1 MEKKPMLALMC
12 VLLMLMT
19 MISPA
24 MIIPITSVGAWVYQD
39 GTPSDTLFEQFGP
52 RANKLLR
59 VGYQ

>member
-1 MEKKPMLALMC
+1 
-12 VLLMLMT
+12 MLMT